1 MRISSLSLFLIL
13 STMLATYG
21 ARAQTTDLAQ
31 LQALASKAA
40 QLQFAGKNDEA
51 ITVAVDIV
59 EQARERFGTKHIVL
73 VRALSNLALLHD
85 MGRRFSE
92 AEQHYKEALAIMEIQ
107 SQPDKILV
115 ADLKNNLAAVSIQ
128 QCKVNEAT
136 QLYRQALD
144 LYQQA
149 RGDTHPDTLM
159 VKQNVKRI
167 EKLVQGGSL
176 ARNGSRPH
184 RDTRTAAVG
193 GLAPVLPLK
202 ELLRD
207 CIG

>member
-128 QCKVNEAT
+128 QCKLNEAT
-136 QLYRQALD
+136 QLYRHALD

-176 ARNGSRPH
+176 ASNGSRPH